1 MDNIVGSLRLGWDA
15 LLLKEDAYER
25 MNKAANPVV
34 QGLILIV
41 VVGVVVALLAFVGDV
56 LEWASIPD
64 LSQIKDIV
72 LNYIVQMPGWD
83 EVARNPR
90 AMTEF
95 TRWYDFGWDMAI
107 RFARPNVGW
116 AAASIITIPLGLLVR
131 WLVYGLLAYLFAR
144 LLGGT
149 GDLSATLGVLAL
161 AVAPQALKALAIF
174 PYVDPGALIAVWGLL
189 CAYLGLK
196 VAHGLSWYRTVW
208 ATLLPFLLVV
218 AVAVLGGCLGS
229 VVFAAL
235 VRGG

>member
-25 MNKAANPVV
+25 MNKAANPLV

-64 LSQIKDIV
+64 LAQIRDIIRG
-72 LNYIVQMPGWD
+72 YIVQMPGWD
-83 EVARNPR
+83 EVARNPE
-90 AMTEF
+90 AMTQF
-95 TRWYDFGWDMAI
+95 TRWYDFSWDMAI

-116 AAASIITIPLGLLVR
+116 AAAGIITMPLGLLLR

-161 AVAPQALKALAIF
+161 AVAPQALNALAIF

-229 VVFAAL
+229 VMFAAL